1 MNNNVCNDSEYKTF
15 ETECVNLALLIQ
27 VKAVTVCV
35 TDTGTVSL
43 VSVSVTWRGE
53 DHCVRYRAVRVS
65 TTTVPSTAPVT
76 VPPRCAPVIQVKPL
90 HVYTLLPVHCTRFLL
105 FV

>member
-15 ETECVNLALLIQ
+15 ETECVNLTLLIQ

-35 TDTGTVSL
+35 TDTGTVYL
-43 VSVSVTWRGE
+43 VSVFVTWRGE
-53 DHCVRYRAVRVS
+53 GHCVRYRAVRVS

-90 HVYTLLPVHCTRFLL
+90 YTLLPVLDSFYL
-105 FV
+105 FEIL